1 MSDDIYD
8 VITVPHVTLKSKAQE
23 VSRVDDEVR
32 TQMDKM
38 MRTMYSQNGIGLAA
52 NQVDLLNRVLV
63 VDVGS
68 ADWNLVEN
76 KDGIFEVD
84 VWNNPDK
91 EDSQPLFLANPK
103 VVWNSEEKSVYP
115 EGCLSIPEQFADV
128 IRPAKVRISY
138 LDYDNNEQEIE
149 ADGLLSHCLQHEM
162 DHLDGTLCIDYLS
175 SIKRNIAIRKVQKLK
190 KSHQI
195 L

>member
-8 VITVPHVTLKSKAQE
+8 VITVPHVTLKSKAQDI
-23 VSRVDDEVR
+23 SRVDDEVR
-32 TQMDKM
+32 GQMDKM

-84 VWNNPDK
+84 VWNNPEK
-91 EDSQPLFLANPK
+91 EESQPLFLANPK
-103 VVWNSEEKSVYP
+103 IIWNSEEKSVYP

-162 DHLDGTLCIDYLS
+162 DHLDGKLCIDYLS
-175 SIKRNIAIRKVQKLK
+175 SIKRDIAIRKVQKLK

>member
-1 MSDDIYD
+1 MSDDIYN

-23 VSRVDDEVR
+23 VARVDEGVR
-32 TQMDKM
+32 AQMDKM
-38 MRTMYSQNGIGLAA
+38 MRTMYDQNGIGLAA

-84 VWNNPDK
+84 VWNNPEKD
-91 EDSQPLFLANPK
+91 ESQPLFLANPK
-103 VVWNSEEKSVYP
+103 IVWNSEEKSVYP

-162 DHLDGTLCIDYLS
+162 DHLDGKLCIDYLS

-190 KSHQI
+190 KSYQV